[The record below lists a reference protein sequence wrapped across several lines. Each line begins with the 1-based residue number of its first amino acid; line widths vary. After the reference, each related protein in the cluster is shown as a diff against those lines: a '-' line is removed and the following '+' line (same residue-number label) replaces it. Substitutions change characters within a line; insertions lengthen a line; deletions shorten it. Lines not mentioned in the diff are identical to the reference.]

1 MKEGGEN
8 KSKRKGREIDSPG
21 LELVHVGVHK
31 QPLDRGLVILSA
43 AFQLHE
49 KSKKCYPTA

>member
-1 MKEGGEN
+1 MKERGEN

-21 LELVHVGVHK
+21 LGLVHVGVHK

-49 KSKKCYPTA
+49 KSKKYYPTV